1 MHTVGRSVTKTA
13 KKIILA
19 LKEKK
24 NYVHEIKDDSAWN
37 ISWNTLPFSL
47 TFSAKKKLQGKKKEE
62 MTKGSG
68 GRMKSVMPGS
78 QL

>member
-1 MHTVGRSVTKTA
+1 MHTVGRSVTTTA

-47 TFSAKKKLQGKKKEE
+47 TFSAKKKKKTARKKK
-62 MTKGSG
+62 
-68 GRMKSVMPGS
+68 MK
-78 QL
+78 